1 MPMRKRWLRITLIS
15 VALLLA
21 FGLFWT
27 FGRRPVRQP
36 VSEAWFQGVTYERI
50 VWETPRPVLFHLV
63 TIDLTAPGIGFVTT
77 APDPSG
83 GMDLRAQTVLNFAR
97 DYEAQIAINAS
108 YFSPFHS
115 RTPFDYYPHAGDP
128 VDAHGLAI
136 ANGIIY
142 SDDGLAG
149 DTLCINGIQL
159 SIQTTGCP
167 PDTQIG
173 LSSFPL
179 LLQAGTPEPLDNEA
193 LGPRTAVALDAAGT
207 TLWLL
212 TVDGRQPRYSEGVT
226 LAELAAFLAERGAA
240 DALNFDGG
248 GSTTLVAQT
257 NGRYQAS
264 NAPIH
269 TRIPM
274 RLRPVANHLGVFA
287 APLP

>member
-1 MPMRKRWLRITLIS
+1 MRKRRLHITLIG
-15 VALLLA
+15 VILLLG

-27 FGRRPVRQP
+27 FGRRPVRRP
-36 VSEAWFQGVTYERI
+36 VSEDWFQGVSYERI
-50 VWETPRPVLFHLV
+50 VWEMPRPVLFHLV
-63 TIDLTAPGIGFVTT
+63 TIDLTAPGIGFLTT

-97 DYEAQIAINAS
+97 DYDAQVAINAS
-108 YFSPFHS
+108 YFSPFHAH
-115 RTPFDYYPHAGDP
+115 TPFDYYPHAGDP

-136 ANGIIY
+136 ANGLIY

-149 DTLCINGIQL
+149 DTLCINGVRL
-159 SIQTTGCP
+159 SIQTAGCP
-167 PDTQIG
+167 PDTQIA

-179 LLQAGTPEPLDNEA
+179 LLQAGQPEPLDDET
-193 LGPRTAVALDAAGT
+193 LGPRTAVALDANGE

-212 TVDGRQPRYSEGVT
+212 TVDGRQSGYSEGVT
-226 LAELAAFLAERGAA
+226 LAELAAFLASHGAS

-248 GSTTLVAQT
+248 GSTTLIAQIG
-257 NGRYQAS
+257 NRYHTV

-274 RLRPVANHLGVFA
+274 RLRPVANHLGLLA
-287 APLP
+287 LALP